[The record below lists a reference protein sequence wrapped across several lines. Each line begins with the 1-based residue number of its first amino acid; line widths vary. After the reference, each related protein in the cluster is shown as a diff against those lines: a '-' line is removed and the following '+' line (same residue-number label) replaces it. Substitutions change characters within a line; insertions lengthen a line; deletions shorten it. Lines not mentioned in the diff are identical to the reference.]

1 LKDYTEIVDVG
12 LAEFESDISLLPALN
27 KFKLEKKAAMR
38 DRELLLRRRGL
49 SDEHIIQDLIVSEN
63 MDIKNEFLSKI
74 KRDEKNKAERR
85 AMIAKVLLA
94 VIYFMIVGM
103 IFFLDEYI
111 NEDFEHSWLI
121 PVAGILFFVIFLF
134 LMPNRFHYGGRRFV
148 PVHYALMISTA
159 LVAVF
164 VWLIFE
170 IVFKMEY
177 SIIIMTIALSII
189 TFFDAVVPWI
199 MNYRHAV
206 AHTVISLPLC
216 GAFVYL
222 TVGFAGLVPWRI
234 GWLIIIAAIALA
246 IGVFLIAYNRK
257 YRVSKH
263 VREVRAYELLD
274 TKEEAK

>member
-1 LKDYTEIVDVG
+1 MKDYTEIVDVG

-38 DRELLLRRRGL
+38 DRELLLRKRGL
-49 SDEHIIQDLIVSEN
+49 SDDHIIQDLIVSEN
-63 MDIKNEFLSKI
+63 MDIRSEFLSKI

-121 PVAGILFFVIFLF
+121 PVAGILFFIIFLF
-134 LMPNRFHYGGRRFV
+134 LMPNRFHYRGRRVV

-199 MNYRHAV
+199 MNNRHAV
-206 AHTVISLPLC
+206 AHTVVSLPLC
-216 GAFVYL
+216 GVFVYL

-234 GWLIIIAAIALA
+234 GWLIIIAAIALT
-246 IGVFLIAYNRK
+246 IGAFLIAYNRK

-263 VREVRAYELLD
+263 VREVRAYEVPD
-274 TKEEAK
+274 AEEEAK